1 MSTNQTISQLPA
13 AGAITGTELVPVVQN
28 GQTVQT
34 TTGAIAASPVLTGT
48 FVTATSQPTLTNSRL
63 LSATGSGLTITDN
76 GAGSTL
82 ALALSGA
89 VASLAT
95 SPQGLVVKDT
105 STTVTS
111 RTIQAAT
118 AGLAVANGN
127 GTAGNPAISLT
138 GMPLYLAQ
146 SIGTGLL
153 TRTSAD
159 SLGIVTLQGTA
170 SEISVTDGAGDG
182 TNPTI
187 GLADNP
193 ILPGVQGV
201 VVPSGTTGQ
210 RVLAPTNGTIRYNTT
225 NAQLEAYSNN
235 AWGQLSV
242 GTGITQITLGTGLTG
257 SSNPI
262 VSTGSISI
270 DSTVVT
276 LSDVQTLTNKTI
288 SGLDNSLTNIGNASL
303 TNSSFTINGTSIS
316 LGGTAT
322 ITASTPNALTIGTG
336 LTGGSYNGSSA
347 VTIGI
352 DSSVVTLTG
361 TQTLTNKTFT
371 APVIASIVN
380 SGTLTLPSTTD
391 TLVGRATTDTLT
403 NKTISGSSNTLSSIA
418 NASLTNSSVTI
429 GTTNISLGATSLT
442 LGGLTSIEVTQNPVS
457 ALQLAPK
464 QYVDAVAQGL
474 EIKTPCQ
481 ATTTASLASITGGS
495 VTYNNGTSG
504 VGATLTLGVALTT
517 LDGYSLQNGN
527 RILVRNEA
535 TTANNGIY
543 TWATGGTVLTRAT
556 DFDQAA
562 EIQAG
567 DFVFVANGTLYGST
581 GWVQTATVTTV
592 GTDPILFSQFSS
604 AGTYSA
610 GTGLTLTGTQFSIT
624 STAVTPASYGS
635 ATSVPAFAVN
645 AQGQLTSVT
654 NTAIAINANQV
665 TAGTL
670 AVARGGT
677 NIASYTAGDLLYASG
692 ATTLSTL
699 GKGTQGYMLR
709 QGASAPEWAVIEG
722 GTF

>member
-1 MSTNQTISQLPA
+1 MANQTISQLPA

-63 LSATGSGLTITDN
+63 LTTTGSGLTITDN

-82 ALALSGA
+82 AVALTGA
-89 VASLAT
+89 VSSLAT
-95 SPQGLVVKDT
+95 SAQGLIAKDS
-105 STTVTS
+105 STTVAA
-111 RTIQAAT
+111 RTIQAGT
-118 AGLAVANGN
+118 SGLAISNGD
-127 GTAGNPAISLT
+127 GIAGNPVVSLT

-146 SIGTGLL
+146 SSGVGLL
-153 TRTSAD
+153 TRTSGN
-159 SLGIVTLQGTA
+159 SVGIVTLQGTA
-170 SEISVTDGAGDG
+170 SEIDVANGTGDG

-193 ILPGVQGV
+193 VIPGVQGV
-201 VVPSGTTGQ
+201 VVPSGTTGD
-210 RVLAPTNGTIRYNTT
+210 RVVSPSNGTIRYNTT
-225 NAQLEAYSNN
+225 NAQLEAYANN

-242 GTGITQITLGTGLTG
+242 GSGITQITLGNGITG
-257 SSNPI
+257 SANPI
-262 VSTGSISI
+262 VSTGTIEI
-270 DSTVVT
+270 DSNVVT
-276 LSDVQTLTNKTI
+276 LTGVQTLTGKTM
-288 SGLDNSLTNIGNASL
+288 SGALNTFTNIGNASL
-303 TNSSFTINGTSIS
+303 TNSSLTINGTTIA
-316 LGGTAT
+316 LGASGT
-322 ITASTPNALTIGTG
+322 ITAAAAYPLTIGTG
-336 LTGGSYNGSSA
+336 LTGGSYDASA
-347 VTIGI
+347 PVTIGI
-352 DSSVVTLTG
+352 DTSVVTLTG
-361 TQTLTNKTFT
+361 TQTLTNKTLT

-391 TLVGRATTDTLT
+391 TLVGRATSDTLT
-403 NKTISGSSNTLSSIA
+403 NKTISGASNTLSNIG
-418 NASLTNSSVTI
+418 NASLTNSSLTI
-429 GTTNISLGATSLT
+429 GTTNIALGATSLT
-442 LGGLTSIEVTQNPVS
+442 LGGLTSVTVTQNPVN
-457 ALQLAPK
+457 ALELAPK

-474 EIKTPCQ
+474 DIETPCQ
-481 ATTTASLASITGGS
+481 VTTTASLASITGGS
-495 VTYNNGTSG
+495 VTYDNGTAG

-517 LDGYSLQNGN
+517 LDGYAIQNGD
-527 RILVRNEA
+527 RILVRNESNA
-535 TTANNGIY
+535 AHNGIY

-581 GWVQTATVTTV
+581 GWVQTATVVTV
-592 GTDPILFSQFSS
+592 GTSSILFSQFSS

-624 STAVTPASYGS
+624 STGVAAASYGG
-635 ATSVPAFAVN
+635 AANIPVFAVN

-654 NTAIAINANQV
+654 DTSIAINASQV

-677 NIASYTAGDLLYASG
+677 NIGSYTAGDLLYASG
-692 ATTLSTL
+692 TTTLSTV

-709 QGASAPEWAVIEG
+709 QGVSAPEWAIIEG